1 MKIKE
6 LALDGIIRQNP
17 ALKLVLGTCS
27 ILALS
32 NEAINGLG
40 MGAAVTFVLV
50 CSNLVIS
57 ILRNIIPDKV
67 RIPAFILIIAT
78 FVTVVK
84 MLLYYLG
91 SKSAAI
97 MGIYDAMD
105 IFLPLIVVN
114 CIILARAESFA
125 SHNTVG
131 MSVLDGL
138 FMGIGYTVAL
148 TLLGAARE
156 ILGSGSIFGVSLW
169 NFKIEFFTTP
179 AGAFMTYG
187 LFIALF
193 TFVYDR
199 IVRKRKLG
207 GAKILKP
214 KTTEV

>member
-6 LALDGIIRQNP
+6 IALDGIIRQNP

-32 NEAINGLG
+32 SEAINGLG
-40 MGAAVTFVLV
+40 MGAAVTFVLI

-57 ILRNIIPDKV
+57 LLRNVIPDKV

-78 FVTVVK
+78 FVTIVK
-84 MLLYYLG
+84 MVLYYLG
-91 SKSAAI
+91 STSSAI
-97 MGIYDAMD
+97 MGIYNAMGV
-105 IFLPLIVVN
+105 FLPLIVVN

-131 MSVLDGL
+131 LSVLDGL
-138 FMGIGYTVAL
+138 FMGIGYTAAL
-148 TLLGAARE
+148 TLLGVVRE
-156 ILGSGSIFGVSLW
+156 ILGNGSVFGAQLW

-187 LFIALF
+187 MFIALF

-199 IVRKRKLG
+199 IVRRHKLG
-207 GAKILKP
+207 VAKILKP

>member
-1 MKIKE
+1 MKVKE
-6 LALDGIIRQNP
+6 LALDGIVRQNP

-78 FVTVVK
+78 FVTIVK

-97 MGIYDAMD
+97 MGIYNAMGV
-105 IFLPLIVVN
+105 FLPLIVVN

-125 SHNTVG
+125 SHNTIG
-131 MSVLDGL
+131 LSVMDGL

-148 TLLGAARE
+148 TLLGAVRE
-156 ILGSGSIFGVSLW
+156 ILGNGSIFGVALW
-169 NFKIEFFTTP
+169 NFKIAFFTTP

-187 LFIALF
+187 MFIALF

-199 IVRKRKLG
+199 IVRKQKLG